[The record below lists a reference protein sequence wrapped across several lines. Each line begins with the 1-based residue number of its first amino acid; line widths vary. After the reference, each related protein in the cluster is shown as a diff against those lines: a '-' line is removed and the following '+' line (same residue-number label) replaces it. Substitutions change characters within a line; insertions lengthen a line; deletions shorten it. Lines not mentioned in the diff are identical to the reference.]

1 MRRFTP
7 YLSIVMIA
15 VFAAAGFGCPMCR
28 DSIAETAPAT
38 YGDAGTQA
46 GLPGGFNFSI
56 YYMLTGVFC
65 MMALVIGVIAKGVR
79 STDAAM
85 RRGFPVVPIGSPPP
99 Q

>member
-15 VFAAAGFGCPMCR
+15 VFAGASLGCPMCR
-28 DSIAETAPAT
+28 DSIADTATAS
-38 YGDAGTQA
+38 YGDGTQA
-46 GLPGGFNFSI
+46 GLPAGFNFSI
-56 YYMLTGVFC
+56 YYMLGGVFC

-79 STDAAM
+79 SADHQAAGV
-85 RRGFPVVPIGSPPP
+85 RVEAANRLR